1 MSAARRPTRESTSA
15 RPHLLGVDDGAFDK
29 WRDADVALV
38 GVMMEGADLVEG
50 VAIARFPVD
59 GDDAT
64 GFLARWIGGLR
75 FRRALQGVVLGGIT
89 IAGLGVVD
97 VVALS
102 EALALPV
109 LVVNRRD
116 PSDHRLEH
124 ALRAAGLADRLAL
137 VERCPRAV
145 LLSGGPWLASAGIDP
160 DGAARLVAASRRKAD
175 LPEPLRLAH
184 LVARAVATGE
194 SKGRA

>member
-1 MSAARRPTRESTSA
+1 MSEA

-50 VAIARFPVD
+50 VAVARFPVD

-64 GFLARWIGGLR
+64 GFLAGWIGGLR

-89 IAGLGVVD
+89 IAGLGIVD
-97 VVALS
+97 VVGLA

-116 PSDHRLEH
+116 PSDHRLGL

-145 LLSGGPWLASAGIDP
+145 QLSEGPWLASAGIDAA
-160 DGAARLVAASRRKAD
+160 GAARLVAASRRKAD

-194 SKGRA
+194 SRGRA